1 MSLGSSGKEPTLSAH
16 EFSVISGRNLA
27 LPSAARPRV
36 FETKSMA
43 MFGATAPPIPGVA
56 MIGNHVP
63 RQCGIATF
71 TTDLCNEIVAAYGDA
86 GVFVVAVNDPHS
98 HYSYPARV
106 RFELTEADLS
116 SYRAAAEFIN
126 SSGVDVV
133 SLQHEYGIFGGRS
146 GSHILHLLGHLN
158 IPVVTTLHTVLR
170 EPNVDQLVVMQEIAA
185 RSDRLIVMSQHSSRF
200 LQDVFRVPKEK
211 IEMIPHGIPNLP
223 FEEPAFFRK
232 LSPTEGTT
240 VLLTCGLLSPNKGL
254 ENVIRA
260 LPQILS
266 RHSDVVYII
275 AGATHPH
282 VRLVE
287 GDRYLLQLQALAREL
302 GVEKHVIFQNRFLS
316 PQEMASLVCSASVYV
331 TPYRYEAQ
339 AVSGTLAYALG
350 AGKAIISTPY
360 WHAAELLNNG
370 RGTLVPF
377 EDPGAIA
384 RAAIELLDNHA
395 ARHSMCKRA
404 YLHSRPMVW
413 NQVAHSYMRT
423 FIRACPYRTQ
433 PARTEIPLQNVERA
447 AADRR
452 SRSLPALS
460 SVPSLGSEL

>member
-1 MSLGSSGKEPTLSAH
+1 
-16 EFSVISGRNLA
+16 
-27 LPSAARPRV
+27 
-36 FETKSMA
+36 

-71 TTDLCNEIVAAYGDA
+71 TTDLCNAIVAAYGDA

-423 FIRACPYRTQ
+423 FIRACSYLTQ

>member
-1 MSLGSSGKEPTLSAH
+1 VSAH
-16 EFSVISGRNLA
+16 DVSVISRNLA
-27 LPSAARPRV
+27 LPSSALPRL
-36 FETKSMA
+36 FETKSVA
-43 MFGATAPPIPGVA
+43 MPGPNGPPIPAVA
-56 MIGNHVP
+56 VIGNHIP

-71 TTDLCNEIVAAYGDA
+71 TTDLCNAITAGYGDA
-86 GVFVVAVNDPHS
+86 KVFVVAVNDPHS
-98 HYSYPARV
+98 YYSYPARV
-106 RFELTEADLS
+106 RFELSEADLS
-116 SYRAAAEFIN
+116 SYRAAAGFIN
-126 SSGVDVV
+126 SSGADVV

-146 GSHILHLLGHLN
+146 GSHILRLLEHLN

-170 EPNVDQLVVMQEIAA
+170 EPDVNQLVVMQEIAA
-185 RSDRLIVMSQHSSRF
+185 RSDRLIVMSEHSSRF
-200 LQDVFRVPKEK
+200 LRDVFRVSEEK
-211 IEMIPHGIPNLP
+211 IELIPHGIPNLP
-223 FEEPAFFRK
+223 FEEPALFRK
-232 LSPTEGTT
+232 LSSTEGRT

-287 GDRYLLQLQALAREL
+287 GDRYLLQLQALATEL
-302 GVEKHVIFQNRFLS
+302 GVEEHVTFQSRFLS
-316 PQEMASLVCSASVYV
+316 PQEMASLVCSADIYV

-377 EDPGAIA
+377 EDPAAIA
-384 RAAIELLDNHA
+384 RAAIELLDNDA
-395 ARHSMCKRA
+395 ARHSMRERA

-423 FIRACPYRTQ
+423 FVRACSHHMQ
-433 PARTEIPLQNVERA
+433 LAGMKIPLQPVGGI

-452 SRSLPALS
+452 SGSLPALS
-460 SVPSLGSEL
+460 SVPSLGGEL

>member
-71 TTDLCNEIVAAYGDA
+71 TTDLCNAIVAAYGDA

-302 GVEKHVIFQNRFLS
+302 GVEKHVIFKNRFLS